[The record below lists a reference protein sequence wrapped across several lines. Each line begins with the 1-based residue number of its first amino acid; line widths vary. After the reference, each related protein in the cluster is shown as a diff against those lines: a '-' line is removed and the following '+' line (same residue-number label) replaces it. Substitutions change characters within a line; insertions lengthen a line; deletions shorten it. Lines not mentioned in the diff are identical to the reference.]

1 MNPKPSIM
9 NRTKHIIFLLNF
21 FISFGVADI
30 ASPTPFKALQPNGYE
45 FEILNRG
52 NHLQG
57 WHEFNGWTIVQNSDD
72 WWVYA
77 SGNNGI
83 ELIPSNIRVG
93 IDPEP
98 NGTISNIKKG
108 IRTEARVLPDHS
120 PIPNIHSTRADTFHV
135 PLILV
140 EFPDAP
146 AVYDSIDFD
155 MLMNQ
160 QGYTHLNY
168 ENTGSFR
175 DFYQEISYGQFLPVS
190 EVTNWITAPHEH
202 DYYAYSDPN
211 GYNHVRALV
220 RAMVDSLEAS
230 GFDWSIYDNDG
241 DGYVDALN
249 LLHQGEG
256 AEQGNQ
262 SNIWSHKWS
271 LGNLAVQYDGV
282 IISSYT
288 MNPEIQSGQIVAIG
302 VLAHEFGHALGL
314 PDLYDTDYS
323 STGAGKL
330 ALMGSGSWG
339 TSGNSPWYPSTM
351 VGWCKNELGW
361 VDIVELEDDLDN
373 VSIQQSYSNNDI
385 IRVNHPQIPEE
396 YWLIE
401 NRQKVG
407 SDTLM
412 PTPGLAIW
420 HINDN
425 IAQGWGPN
433 NNEPYYGIGLEQADG
448 LFALENGGPS
458 NGGDVFPGDTDNR
471 EFSHAT
477 IPNTHSLYGVPSMTR
492 IDNISDPGETMTFDV
507 EYNEIIL
514 ATASI
519 SDGSG
524 YANNTGS
531 FSIGL
536 DNEMALGEF
545 EFELDFSPYI
555 VDIVDVQPTE
565 RTTVDSVI
573 IEDNFITLVNPTI
586 VSGTGAILNLTLFNN
601 TGVNVDVNVSFDGC
615 IGITTENQEVG
626 ITMTDEANYTIE
638 SLDQLLFIQ
647 TGSGT
652 MGGGG
657 SYVVSIFNYVPI
669 PLSVIQL
676 IHVPSHLSPSD
687 EPFEDL
693 NNNGVYDEGEPFT
706 DWNENGAWSPMLES
720 IYPEFA
726 WTVEG
731 NPNSNGLTVG
741 FSDWETP
748 IEPGSHNLFRIN
760 CAVSEDAQLN
770 DVIDI
775 STNVIIMLDLW
786 GNNNVPYQNGNGFVV
801 IDDVL
806 SIENNKTLPLEF
818 SLNQVYPNPFNPA
831 TKIHFSVKTVG
842 NVTLKIFDLTGR
854 LVETLINENMDP
866 GYHQVQ
872 WKPANIPS
880 GLYFIELRSG
890 KYLEIQKITFL
901 K

>member
-1 MNPKPSIM
+1 MIK
-9 NRTKHIIFLLNF
+9 TKQIIFLLIF
-21 FISFGVADI
+21 FITLGKADL
-30 ASPTPFKALQPNGYE
+30 ASPTPFKSIQPNGI
-45 FEILNRG
+45 EIEIYNRG

-57 WHEFNGWTIVQNSDD
+57 WHEYNGWTIIKEPDG

-77 SGNNGI
+77 SGKNGTQ
-83 ELIPSNIRVG
+83 LIPSGLRVG

-98 NGTISNIKKG
+98 SDLITNIQKG
-108 IRTEARVLPDHS
+108 IRPEARVLLDHS
-120 PIPNIHSTRADTFHV
+120 PIPNINATRADTFHV

-146 AVYDSIDFD
+146 ATYDSVDFE
-155 MLMNQ
+155 MIMNQ
-160 QGYTHLNY
+160 PGYTHLNY
-168 ENTGSFR
+168 DNTGSFR

-190 EVTNWITAPHEH
+190 EVTNWITAPHHH

-211 GYNHVRALV
+211 GYNHVKELV
-220 RAMVDSLEAS
+220 RAMVDSMEAS
-230 GFDWSIYDNDG
+230 GFDWALYDNDG

-249 LLHQGEG
+249 LLHQGAG
-256 AEQGNQ
+256 AEQGDH

-271 LGNLAVQYDGV
+271 LGSLAVQYDGV
-282 IISSYT
+282 TINSYT

-302 VLAHEFGHALGL
+302 VLSHEFGHALGL

-361 VDIVELEDDLDN
+361 VDIIEIGNDQDN
-373 VSIQQSYSNNDI
+373 ISIQQSYSNNDI
-385 IRVNHPQIPEE
+385 IRVNHQQIPEE

-420 HINDN
+420 HINDD

-433 NNEPYYGIGLEQADG
+433 NNEPYYGVGLEQADG

-458 NGGDVFPGDTDNR
+458 NGGDVYPGDTDNR

-492 IDNISDPGETMTFDV
+492 IDNISDPGETMSFDV

-524 YANNTGS
+524 YANNQGS
-531 FSIGL
+531 ISIGM
-536 DNEMALGEF
+536 DNEMDLGEL
-545 EFELDFSPYI
+545 EFELGFSPYI
-555 VDIVDVQPTE
+555 VDVIDVIPTA
-565 RTTVDSVI
+565 RSTFDSVI
-573 IEDNFITLVNPTI
+573 IEDNSVTLVNPVITAG
-586 VSGTGAILNLTLFNN
+586 SGAILNLSLFNN
-601 TGVNVDVNVSFDGC
+601 TGISTSVNVSFDWCVGY
-615 IGITTENQEVG
+615 TPENQEVG
-626 ITMTDEANYTIE
+626 ITATDEATYTIE
-638 SLDQLLFIQ
+638 AMDQYFIIQ
-647 TGSGT
+647 DGTGIA
-652 MGGGG
+652 GGGG
-657 SYVVSIFNYVPI
+657 SYVVSIVNTVPI
-669 PLSVIQL
+669 QL
-676 IHVPSHLSPSD
+676 AVMQLAHVPSYLTPSA

-693 NNNGVYDEGEPFT
+693 NGNDIYDDGEPFT
-706 DWNENGAWSPMLES
+706 DYNENNVWSPMIES
-720 IYPEFA
+720 FSPAIV
-726 WTVEG
+726 WNVEG
-731 NPNSNGLTVG
+731 TPNSSGLTVG
-741 FSDWETP
+741 FSNLTTP
-748 IEPGSHNLFRIN
+748 LEPGTHDLFRVN
-760 CAVSEDAQLN
+760 CAVSSDAQLN
-770 DVIDI
+770 DEIAVYTNIIILLDI
-775 STNVIIMLDLW
+775 W
-786 GNNNVPYQNGNGFVV
+786 GNNGVPFVNGEGIVL
-801 IDDVL
+801 IDGVL
-806 SIENNKTLPLEF
+806 GNDNSKQIPTEF
-818 SLNQVYPNPFNPA
+818 SLNQIYPNPFNPIA
-831 TKIHFSVKTVG
+831 KIHFSVKMFGEVTVR
-842 NVTLKIFDLTGR
+842 IFDLTGR
-854 LVETLINENMDP
+854 LVETLINENMEP

-880 GLYFIELRSG
+880 GLYFVELRSDSFR
-890 KYLEIQKITFL
+890 EIQKITLL

>member
-1 MNPKPSIM
+1 MIK
-9 NRTKHIIFLLNF
+9 TKQIIFLLIF
-21 FISFGVADI
+21 FITLGKADL
-30 ASPTPFKALQPNGYE
+30 ASPTPFKSIQPNGI
-45 FEILNRG
+45 EIEIYNRG

-57 WHEFNGWTIVQNSDD
+57 WHEYNGWTIIKEPDG

-77 SGNNGI
+77 SGKNGTQ
-83 ELIPSNIRVG
+83 LIPSGLRVG

-98 NGTISNIKKG
+98 SDLITNIQKG
-108 IRTEARVLPDHS
+108 IRPEARVLLDHS
-120 PIPNIHSTRADTFHV
+120 PIPNINATRADTFHV

-146 AVYDSIDFD
+146 ATYDSVDFE
-155 MLMNQ
+155 MIMNQ
-160 QGYTHLNY
+160 PGYTHLNY
-168 ENTGSFR
+168 DNTGSFR

-190 EVTNWITAPHEH
+190 EVTNWITAPHHH

-211 GYNHVRALV
+211 GYNHVKELV
-220 RAMVDSLEAS
+220 RAMVDSMEAS
-230 GFDWSIYDNDG
+230 GFDWALYDNDG

-249 LLHQGEG
+249 LLHQGAG
-256 AEQGNQ
+256 AEQGDH

-271 LGNLAVQYDGV
+271 LGSLAVQYDGV
-282 IISSYT
+282 TINSYT

-302 VLAHEFGHALGL
+302 VLSHEFGHALGL

-361 VDIVELEDDLDN
+361 VDIIEIGNDQDN
-373 VSIQQSYSNNDI
+373 ISIQQSYSNNDI
-385 IRVNHPQIPEE
+385 IRVNHQQIPEE

-420 HINDN
+420 HINDD

-433 NNEPYYGIGLEQADG
+433 NNEPYYGVGLEQADG

-458 NGGDVFPGDTDNR
+458 NGGDVYPGDTDNR

-492 IDNISDPGETMTFDV
+492 IDNISDPGETMSFDV

-524 YANNTGS
+524 YANNQGS
-531 FSIGL
+531 ISIGM
-536 DNEMALGEF
+536 DNEMDLGEL
-545 EFELDFSPYI
+545 EFELGFSPYI
-555 VDIVDVQPTE
+555 VDVIDVIPTA
-565 RTTVDSVI
+565 RSTFDSVI
-573 IEDNFITLVNPTI
+573 IEDNSVTLVNPVITAG
-586 VSGTGAILNLTLFNN
+586 SGAILNLSLFNN
-601 TGVNVDVNVSFDGC
+601 TGISTSVNVSFDWCVGY
-615 IGITTENQEVG
+615 TPENQEVG
-626 ITMTDEANYTIE
+626 ITATDEATYTIE
-638 SLDQLLFIQ
+638 AMDQYFIIQ
-647 TGSGT
+647 DGTGIA
-652 MGGGG
+652 GGGG
-657 SYVVSIFNYVPI
+657 SYIVSIVNTVPI
-669 PLSVIQL
+669 QL
-676 IHVPSHLSPSD
+676 AVMQLAHVPSYLTPSA

-693 NNNGVYDEGEPFT
+693 NGNDIYDDGEPFT
-706 DWNENGAWSPMLES
+706 DYNENNVWSPMIES
-720 IYPEFA
+720 FSPAIV
-726 WTVEG
+726 WNVEG
-731 NPNSNGLTVG
+731 TPNSSGLTVG
-741 FSDWETP
+741 FSNLTTP
-748 IEPGSHNLFRIN
+748 LEPGTHDLFRVN
-760 CAVSEDAQLN
+760 CAVSSDAQLN
-770 DVIDI
+770 DEIAVYTNIIILLDI
-775 STNVIIMLDLW
+775 W
-786 GNNNVPYQNGNGFVV
+786 GNNGVPFVNGEGIVL
-801 IDDVL
+801 IDGVL
-806 SIENNKTLPLEF
+806 GNDNSKQIPTEF
-818 SLNQVYPNPFNPA
+818 SLNQIYPNPFNPVV
-831 TKIHFSVKTVG
+831 KIHFSVKMFGEVTVR
-842 NVTLKIFDLTGR
+842 IFDLTGR
-854 LVETLINENMDP
+854 LVETLINENMEP

-880 GLYFIELRSG
+880 GLYFVELRSDSFR
-890 KYLEIQKITFL
+890 EIQKITLL

>member
-1 MNPKPSIM
+1 MIK
-9 NRTKHIIFLLNF
+9 TKQIIFLLIF
-21 FISFGVADI
+21 FITFGKADL
-30 ASPTPFKALQPNGYE
+30 ASPTPFKSIQPNGI
-45 FEILNRG
+45 EIEIYNRG

-57 WHEFNGWTIVQNSDD
+57 WHEYNGWTIIKEPGG

-77 SGNNGI
+77 SGKNGTQ
-83 ELIPSNIRVG
+83 LIPSGLRVG

-98 NGTISNIKKG
+98 SDLITNIQKG
-108 IRTEARVLPDHS
+108 IRPEARVLLDHS
-120 PIPNIHSTRADTFHV
+120 PIPNINATRADTFHV

-146 AVYDSIDFD
+146 ATYDSVDFE
-155 MLMNQ
+155 MIMNQ
-160 QGYTHLNY
+160 PGYTHLNY
-168 ENTGSFR
+168 DNTGSFR
-175 DFYQEISYGQFLPVS
+175 DFYQEISYGQFLPVY
-190 EVTNWITAPHEH
+190 EVSNWITAPHHH

-211 GYNHVRALV
+211 GYNHVKELV
-220 RAMVDSLEAS
+220 RAMVDSMEAS
-230 GFDWSIYDNDG
+230 GFDWALYDNDG

-249 LLHQGEG
+249 LLHQGAG
-256 AEQGNQ
+256 AEQGDH

-271 LGNLAVQYDGV
+271 LGSLAVQYDGV
-282 IISSYT
+282 TINSYT

-302 VLAHEFGHALGL
+302 VLSHEFGHALGL

-361 VDIVELEDDLDN
+361 VDIIEIGNDQDN
-373 VSIQQSYSNNDI
+373 ISIQQSYSNNDI
-385 IRVNHPQIPEE
+385 IRVNHQQIPEE

-420 HINDN
+420 HINDD

-433 NNEPYYGIGLEQADG
+433 NNEPYYGVGLEQADG

-458 NGGDVFPGDTDNR
+458 NGGDVYPGDTDNR

-492 IDNISDPGETMTFDV
+492 IDNISDPGETMSFDV

-524 YANNTGS
+524 YANNQGS
-531 FSIGL
+531 ISIGM
-536 DNEMALGEF
+536 DNEMDLGEL
-545 EFELDFSPYI
+545 EFELGFSPYI
-555 VDIVDVQPTE
+555 VDVIDVIPTA
-565 RTTVDSVI
+565 RSTFDSVI
-573 IEDNFITLVNPTI
+573 IEDNSVTLVNPVITAG
-586 VSGTGAILNLTLFNN
+586 SGAILNLSLFNN
-601 TGVNVDVNVSFDGC
+601 TGISTSVNVSFDWCVGY
-615 IGITTENQEVG
+615 TPENQEVG
-626 ITMTDEANYTIE
+626 ITATDEATYTIE
-638 SLDQLLFIQ
+638 AMDQYFIIQ
-647 TGSGT
+647 DGTGIA
-652 MGGGG
+652 GGGG
-657 SYVVSIFNYVPI
+657 SYIVSIVNTVPI
-669 PLSVIQL
+669 QL
-676 IHVPSHLSPSD
+676 AVMQLAHVPSYLTPSA

-693 NNNGVYDEGEPFT
+693 NGNDIYDDGEPFT
-706 DWNENGAWSPMLES
+706 DYNENNVWSPMIES
-720 IYPEFA
+720 FSPAIV
-726 WTVEG
+726 WNVEG
-731 NPNSNGLTVG
+731 TPNSSGLTVG
-741 FSDWETP
+741 FSNLTTP
-748 IEPGSHNLFRIN
+748 LEPGTHDLFRVN
-760 CAVSEDAQLN
+760 CAVSSDAQLN
-770 DVIDI
+770 DEIAVYTNIIILLDI
-775 STNVIIMLDLW
+775 W
-786 GNNNVPYQNGNGFVV
+786 GNNGVPFVNGEGIVL

-806 SIENNKTLPLEF
+806 GNDNSKQIPTEF
-818 SLNQVYPNPFNPA
+818 SLNQIYPNPFNPIA
-831 TKIHFSVKTVG
+831 KIYFSVKMFGEVTVR
-842 NVTLKIFDLTGR
+842 IFDLTGR
-854 LVETLINENMDP
+854 LVETLINENMEP

-880 GLYFIELRSG
+880 GLYFVELRSDSFR
-890 KYLEIQKITFL
+890 EIQKITLL

>member
-1 MNPKPSIM
+1 MIK
-9 NRTKHIIFLLNF
+9 TKQIIFLLIF
-21 FISFGVADI
+21 FITFGKADL
-30 ASPTPFKALQPNGYE
+30 ASPTPFKSIQPNGI
-45 FEILNRG
+45 EIEIYNRG

-57 WHEFNGWTIVQNSDD
+57 WHEYNGWTIIKEPGG

-77 SGNNGI
+77 SGKNGTQ
-83 ELIPSNIRVG
+83 LIPSGLRVG

-98 NGTISNIKKG
+98 SDLITNIQKG
-108 IRTEARVLPDHS
+108 IRPEARVLLDHS
-120 PIPNIHSTRADTFHV
+120 PIPNINATRADTFHV

-146 AVYDSIDFD
+146 ATYDSVDFE
-155 MLMNQ
+155 MIMNQ
-160 QGYTHLNY
+160 PGYTHLNY
-168 ENTGSFR
+168 DNTGSFR

-190 EVTNWITAPHEH
+190 EVTNWITAPHHH

-211 GYNHVRALV
+211 GYNHVKELV
-220 RAMVDSLEAS
+220 RAMVDSMEAS
-230 GFDWSIYDNDG
+230 GFDWALYDNDG

-249 LLHQGEG
+249 LLHQGAG
-256 AEQGNQ
+256 AEQGDH

-271 LGNLAVQYDGV
+271 LGSLAVQYDGV
-282 IISSYT
+282 TINSYT

-302 VLAHEFGHALGL
+302 VLSHEFGHALGL

-361 VDIVELEDDLDN
+361 VDIVEVEDDLDN

-385 IRVNHPQIPEE
+385 IRVNHQQIPEE

-420 HINDN
+420 HINDD

-433 NNEPYYGIGLEQADG
+433 NNEPYYGVGLEQADG

-458 NGGDVFPGDTDNR
+458 NGGDVYPGDTDNR

-492 IDNISDPGETMTFDV
+492 IDNISDPGETMSFDV

-524 YANNTGS
+524 YANNQGS
-531 FSIGL
+531 ISIGM
-536 DNEMALGEF
+536 DNEMDLGEL

-555 VDIVDVQPTE
+555 VDIIDVIPTA
-565 RTTVDSVI
+565 RTIFDSVI
-573 IEDNFITLVNPTI
+573 IEDNSVTLVNPVITAG
-586 VSGTGAILNLTLFNN
+586 SGAILNLSLFNN
-601 TGVNVDVNVSFDGC
+601 TGISTSVNVSFDWCVGY
-615 IGITTENQEVG
+615 TPENQEVG
-626 ITMTDEANYTIE
+626 ITVTDEATYTIE
-638 SLDQLLFIQ
+638 ALDQYFIIQ
-647 TGSGT
+647 DGTGIA
-652 MGGGG
+652 GGGG
-657 SYVVSIFNYVPI
+657 SYVVSIVNTVPI
-669 PLSVIQL
+669 QL
-676 IHVPSHLSPSD
+676 AVMQLTHVPSYLTPSD
-687 EPFEDL
+687 EPFEDI
-693 NNNGVYDEGEPFT
+693 NENEMFDEGEPFT
-706 DWNENGAWSPMLES
+706 DWNENGVWSPMVES
-720 IYPEFA
+720 INPEFG
-726 WTVEG
+726 WEVEG
-731 NPNSNGLTVG
+731 NPTSSGLTIG
-741 FSDWETP
+741 FSDWSSPLESGT
-748 IEPGSHNLFRIN
+748 HDLFRVN
-760 CAVSEDAQLN
+760 CAVSSDAQLN
-770 DVIDI
+770 DEIAVYTNIIILLDI
-775 STNVIIMLDLW
+775 W
-786 GNNNVPYQNGNGFVV
+786 GNNGVPFVNGEGTVL
-801 IDDVL
+801 IDGVL
-806 SIENNKTLPLEF
+806 SNDNSRQFPTEF
-818 SLNQVYPNPFNPA
+818 SLNQIYPNPFNPVA
-831 TKIHFSVKTVG
+831 KIHFSIKMFGEVTVR
-842 NVTLKIFDLTGR
+842 IFDLTGR
-854 LVETLINENMDP
+854 LVETLINENMEP

-880 GLYFIELRSG
+880 GLYFVELRSDSFR
-890 KYLEIQKITFL
+890 EIQKITLL

>member
-1 MNPKPSIM
+1 MIK
-9 NRTKHIIFLLNF
+9 TKQIIFLLIF
-21 FISFGVADI
+21 FITLGKADL
-30 ASPTPFKALQPNGYE
+30 ASPTPFKSIQPNGI
-45 FEILNRG
+45 EIEIYNRG

-57 WHEFNGWTIVQNSDD
+57 WHEYNGWTIIKEPGG

-77 SGNNGI
+77 SGKNGTQ
-83 ELIPSNIRVG
+83 LIPSGLRVG

-98 NGTISNIKKG
+98 SDLITNIQKG
-108 IRTEARVLPDHS
+108 IRPEARVLLDHS
-120 PIPNIHSTRADTFHV
+120 PIPNINATRADTFHV

-146 AVYDSIDFD
+146 ATYDSVDFE
-155 MLMNQ
+155 MIMNQ
-160 QGYTHLNY
+160 PGYTHLNY
-168 ENTGSFR
+168 DNTGSFR

-190 EVTNWITAPHEH
+190 EVSNWITAPHHH

-211 GYNHVRALV
+211 GYNHVKELV
-220 RAMVDSLEAS
+220 RAMVDSMEAS
-230 GFDWSIYDNDG
+230 GFDWALYDNDG

-249 LLHQGEG
+249 LLHQGAG
-256 AEQGNQ
+256 AEQGDH

-271 LGNLAVQYDGV
+271 LGSLAVQYDGV
-282 IISSYT
+282 TINSYT

-302 VLAHEFGHALGL
+302 VLSHEFGHALGL

-361 VDIVELEDDLDN
+361 VDIIEIGNDQDN
-373 VSIQQSYSNNDI
+373 ISIQQSYSNNDI
-385 IRVNHPQIPEE
+385 IRVNHQQIPEE

-420 HINDN
+420 HINDD

-433 NNEPYYGIGLEQADG
+433 NNEPYYGVGLEQADG

-458 NGGDVFPGDTDNR
+458 NGGDVYPGDTDNR

-492 IDNISDPGETMTFDV
+492 IDNISDPGETMSFDV

-524 YANNTGS
+524 YANNQGS
-531 FSIGL
+531 ISIGM
-536 DNEMALGEF
+536 DNEMDLGEL
-545 EFELDFSPYI
+545 EFELGFSPYI
-555 VDIVDVQPTE
+555 VDVIDVIPTA
-565 RTTVDSVI
+565 RSTFDSVI
-573 IEDNFITLVNPTI
+573 IEDNSVTLVNPVITAG
-586 VSGTGAILNLTLFNN
+586 SGAILNLSLFNN
-601 TGVNVDVNVSFDGC
+601 TGISTSVNVSFDWCVGY
-615 IGITTENQEVG
+615 TPENQEVG
-626 ITMTDEANYTIE
+626 ITATDEATYTIE
-638 SLDQLLFIQ
+638 AMDQYFIIQ
-647 TGSGT
+647 DGTGIA
-652 MGGGG
+652 GGGG
-657 SYVVSIFNYVPI
+657 SYVVSIVNTVPI
-669 PLSVIQL
+669 QL
-676 IHVPSHLSPSD
+676 AVMQLAHVPSYLTPSA

-693 NNNGVYDEGEPFT
+693 NGNDIYDDGEPFT
-706 DWNENGAWSPMLES
+706 DYNENNVWSPMIES
-720 IYPEFA
+720 FSPAIV
-726 WTVEG
+726 WNVEG
-731 NPNSNGLTVG
+731 TPNSSGLTVG
-741 FSDWETP
+741 FSNLTTP
-748 IEPGSHNLFRIN
+748 LEPGTHDLFRVN
-760 CAVSEDAQLN
+760 CAVSSDAQLN
-770 DVIDI
+770 DEIAVYTNIIILLDI
-775 STNVIIMLDLW
+775 W
-786 GNNNVPYQNGNGFVV
+786 GNNGVPFVNGEGIVL
-801 IDDVL
+801 IDGVL
-806 SIENNKTLPLEF
+806 GNDNSKQIPTEF
-818 SLNQVYPNPFNPA
+818 SLNQIYPNPFNPVV
-831 TKIHFSVKTVG
+831 KIHFSVKMFGEVTVR
-842 NVTLKIFDLTGR
+842 IFDLTGR
-854 LVETLINENMDP
+854 LVETLINENMEP

-880 GLYFIELRSG
+880 GLYFVELRSDSFR
-890 KYLEIQKITFL
+890 EIQKITLL

>member
-1 MNPKPSIM
+1 MNK
-9 NRTKHIIFLLNF
+9 TKHIIFLLIF
-21 FISFGVADI
+21 IISFGVSDL
-30 ASPTPFKALQPNGYE
+30 ASPTPFKTIQPNSFE

-57 WHEFNGWTIVQNSDD
+57 WHEFNGWTIVQNADD

-98 NGTISNIKKG
+98 SELISNIEKG
-108 IRTEARVLPDHS
+108 IRPIARVLADHS
-120 PIPNIHSTRADTFHV
+120 PIPNIHAARADTFHV

-140 EFPDAP
+140 EFPDAS
-146 AVYDSIDFD
+146 ATYDSIHFE
-155 MLMNQ
+155 MIMNQ
-160 QGYTHLNY
+160 PGYTHLNY
-168 ENTGSFR
+168 DNTGSFR
-175 DFYQEISYGQFLPVS
+175 DFYQEISYGEFLPVS
-190 EVTNWITAPHEH
+190 EVTNWITAPHHH

-211 GYNHVRALV
+211 GYNHVKELV
-220 RAMVDSLEAS
+220 RAMVDSMEAS
-230 GFDWSIYDNDG
+230 GFDWALYDNDG

-256 AEQGNQ
+256 AEQGDH

-271 LGNLAVQYDGV
+271 LGSLAVQYDGV

-361 VDIVELEDDLDN
+361 VDIVEVEDDLDN

-385 IRVNHPQIPEE
+385 IRVNHQQIPEE

-420 HINDN
+420 HINDD

-433 NNEPYYGIGLEQADG
+433 NNEPYYGVGLEQADG

-458 NGGDVFPGDTDNR
+458 NGGDVYPGDTDNR

-492 IDNISDPGETMTFDV
+492 IDNISDPGETMSFDV

-524 YANNTGS
+524 YANNQGS
-531 FSIGL
+531 ISIGM
-536 DNEMALGEF
+536 DNEMDLGEL
-545 EFELDFSPYI
+545 EFELGFSPYI
-555 VDIVDVQPTE
+555 VDVIDVIPTA
-565 RTTVDSVI
+565 RTTFDSVI
-573 IEDNFITLVNPTI
+573 IEDNSVTLVNPVITAG
-586 VSGTGAILNLTLFNN
+586 SGAILNLSLFNN
-601 TGVNVDVNVSFDGC
+601 TGISTSVNVSFDWCVGY
-615 IGITTENQEVG
+615 TPENQEVG
-626 ITMTDEANYTIE
+626 ITTTDEATYTIE
-638 SLDQLLFIQ
+638 AMDQYFIIQ
-647 TGSGT
+647 DGTGIA
-652 MGGGG
+652 GGGG
-657 SYVVSIFNYVPI
+657 SYVVSIVNTVPI
-669 PLSVIQL
+669 QL
-676 IHVPSHLSPSD
+676 AVMQLAHVPSYLTPSA

-693 NNNGVYDEGEPFT
+693 NGNDIYDDGEPFT
-706 DWNENGAWSPMLES
+706 DYNENNVWSPMIES
-720 IYPEFA
+720 FTPAIV
-726 WTVEG
+726 WNVEG
-731 NPNSNGLTVG
+731 TPNSSGLTVG
-741 FSDWETP
+741 FSNLTMP
-748 IEPGSHNLFRIN
+748 LEPGTHDLFRVN
-760 CAVSEDAQLN
+760 CTVSTDAQLN
-770 DVIDI
+770 DEIAVFTNIIILLDI
-775 STNVIIMLDLW
+775 W
-786 GNNNVPYQNGNGFVV
+786 GNNGVPYVNGDGTVLING
-801 IDDVL
+801 VL
-806 SIENNKTLPLEF
+806 SNDNSNQFPTEF
-818 SLNQVYPNPFNPA
+818 SLNQIYPNPFNPV
-831 TKIHFSVKTVG
+831 TKIHFSIKTFG
-842 NVTLKIFDLTGR
+842 NATLKIFDLTGR
-854 LVETLINENMDP
+854 LVETLINQNMDP
-866 GYHQVQ
+866 GFHQIR
-872 WKPANIPS
+872 WKPTNIPS
-880 GLYFIELRSG
+880 GLYFLELRSG
-890 KYLEIQKITFL
+890 NFREIQKITLL

>member
-1 MNPKPSIM
+1 MIK
-9 NRTKHIIFLLNF
+9 TKQIIFLLIF
-21 FISFGVADI
+21 FITLGKADL
-30 ASPTPFKALQPNGYE
+30 ASPTPFKSIQPNGI
-45 FEILNRG
+45 EIEIYNRG

-57 WHEFNGWTIVQNSDD
+57 WHEYNGWTIIKEPDG

-77 SGNNGI
+77 SGKNGTQ
-83 ELIPSNIRVG
+83 LIPSGLRVG

-98 NGTISNIKKG
+98 SDLITNIQKG
-108 IRTEARVLPDHS
+108 IRPEARVLLDHS
-120 PIPNIHSTRADTFHV
+120 PIPNINATRADTFHV

-146 AVYDSIDFD
+146 ATYDSVDFE
-155 MLMNQ
+155 MIMNQ
-160 QGYTHLNY
+160 PGYTHLNY
-168 ENTGSFR
+168 DNTGSFR

-190 EVTNWITAPHEH
+190 EVSNWITAPHHH

-211 GYNHVRALV
+211 GYNHVKELV
-220 RAMVDSLEAS
+220 RAMVDSMEAS
-230 GFDWSIYDNDG
+230 GFDWALYDNDG

-249 LLHQGEG
+249 LLHQGAG
-256 AEQGNQ
+256 AEQGDH

-271 LGNLAVQYDGV
+271 LGSLAVQYDGV
-282 IISSYT
+282 TINSYT

-302 VLAHEFGHALGL
+302 VLSHEFGHALGL

-361 VDIVELEDDLDN
+361 VDIVEVEDNLDN

-385 IRVNHPQIPEE
+385 IRVNHQQIPEE

-420 HINDN
+420 HINDD

-433 NNEPYYGIGLEQADG
+433 NNEPYYGVGLEQADG

-458 NGGDVFPGDTDNR
+458 NGGDVYPGDTDNR

-492 IDNISDPGETMTFDV
+492 IDNISDPGETMSFDV

-524 YANNTGS
+524 YANNQGS
-531 FSIGL
+531 ISIGM
-536 DNEMALGEF
+536 DNEMDLGEL
-545 EFELDFSPYI
+545 EFELGFSPYI
-555 VDIVDVQPTE
+555 VDVIDVIPTA
-565 RTTVDSVI
+565 RSTFDSVI
-573 IEDNFITLVNPTI
+573 IEDNSVTLVNPVITAG
-586 VSGTGAILNLTLFNN
+586 SGAILNLSLFNN
-601 TGVNVDVNVSFDGC
+601 TGISTSVNVSFDWCVGY
-615 IGITTENQEVG
+615 TPENQEVG
-626 ITMTDEANYTIE
+626 ITATDEATYTIE
-638 SLDQLLFIQ
+638 AMDQYFIIQ
-647 TGSGT
+647 DGTGIA
-652 MGGGG
+652 GGGG
-657 SYVVSIFNYVPI
+657 SYVVSIVNTVPI
-669 PLSVIQL
+669 QL
-676 IHVPSHLSPSD
+676 AVMQLAHVPSYLTPSA

-693 NNNGVYDEGEPFT
+693 NGNDIYDDGEPFT
-706 DWNENGAWSPMLES
+706 DYNENNVWSPMIES
-720 IYPEFA
+720 FSPAIV
-726 WTVEG
+726 WNVEG
-731 NPNSNGLTVG
+731 TPNSSGLTVG
-741 FSDWETP
+741 FSNLTTP
-748 IEPGSHNLFRIN
+748 LEPGTHDLFRVN
-760 CAVSEDAQLN
+760 CAVSSDAQLN
-770 DVIDI
+770 DEIAVYTNIIILLDI
-775 STNVIIMLDLW
+775 W
-786 GNNNVPYQNGNGFVV
+786 GNNGVPFVNGEGIVL

-806 SIENNKTLPLEF
+806 GNDNSKQIPTEF
-818 SLNQVYPNPFNPA
+818 SLNQIYPNPFNPVV
-831 TKIHFSVKTVG
+831 KIHFSVKMFGEVTVR
-842 NVTLKIFDLTGR
+842 IFDLTGR
-854 LVETLINENMDP
+854 LVETLINENMEP

-880 GLYFIELRSG
+880 GLYFVELRSDSFR
-890 KYLEIQKITFL
+890 EIQKITLL